1 REHYP
6 ELSAAP
12 GWLPLASWIGGDRDG
27 NPLVVTPVTAETLR
41 LHRGLAVER
50 HRRAL
55 LALARRLSLSDRRC
69 PPPAALAEWLESRRP
84 LPMRVARLE
93 QRYAGEPYRLA
104 LSLLAADLETAS
116 QDDMTARLL
125 DEAPHQALVSVQPVA
140 RVLDLISGAIPPA
153 VADSRR
159 ERARAARLI
168 RRVHDARHGRRP
180 GGDAARALGRLRAG
194 AVDRAAVRDARRS
207 PGGAARPGGAVRAAG
222 LSRPPRRGR
231 RAAD

>member
-1 REHYP
+1 EVTTLWLTERTRTARPAVTDEVRTGLYFVDAVLWDALPRIVREL
-6 ELSAAP
+6 ESAVRDHFADLAPPP
-12 GWLPLASWIGGDRDG
+12 GWLTLASWIGGDRDG

-69 PPPAALAEWLESRRP
+69 PPPAPLAEWLESRRP

-125 DEAPHQALVSVQPVA
+125 DEAPHQALVSVEPV
-140 RVLDLISGAIPPA
+140 
-153 VADSRR
+153 
-159 ERARAARLI
+159 
-168 RRVHDARHGRRP
+168 
-180 GGDAARALGRLRAG
+180 
-194 AVDRAAVRDARRS
+194 
-207 PGGAARPGGAVRAAG
+207 
-222 LSRPPRRGR
+222 
-231 RAAD
+231 